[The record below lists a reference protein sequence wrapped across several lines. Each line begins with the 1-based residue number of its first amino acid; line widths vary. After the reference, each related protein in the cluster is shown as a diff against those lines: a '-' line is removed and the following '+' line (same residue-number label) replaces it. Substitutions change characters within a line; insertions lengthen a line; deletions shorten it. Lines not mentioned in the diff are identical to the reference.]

1 MSGNW
6 SLKIRVVNFTDN
18 VGMALEFFHQQM
30 GSLSTHS
37 HPLLLVALIPDVVV
51 THRCSYLGTQPKL

>member
-30 GSLSTHS
+30 GISEH
-37 HPLLLVALIPDVVV
+37 
-51 THRCSYLGTQPKL
+51 TQPSAASSSPHPRRGRN